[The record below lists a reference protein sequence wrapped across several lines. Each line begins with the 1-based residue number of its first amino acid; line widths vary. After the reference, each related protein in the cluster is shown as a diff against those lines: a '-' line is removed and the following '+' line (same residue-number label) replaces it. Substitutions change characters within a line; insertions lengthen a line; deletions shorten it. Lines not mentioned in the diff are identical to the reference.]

1 MPGEQYDKN
10 QFQSV
15 NYKFTA
21 MKRSRK
27 KRLAKILLYN
37 TFVNQIIKFNYF
49 NYDIM
54 PPAPHVFAYLPGFSE
69 DIL

>member
-21 MKRSRK
+21 MKEVGK
-27 KRLAKILLYN
+27 KDWQKYCCITLLL
-37 TFVNQIIKFNYF
+37 IKLLNSTIS
-49 NYDIM
+49 IM
-54 PPAPHVFAYLPGFSE
+54 TLCHQLLMFAYLPGFSE

>member
-10 QFQSV
+10 QLQQV

-27 KRLAKILLYN
+27 KKLAIKLLYN
-37 TFVNQIIKFNYF
+37 TFVNQIIKFNYL

-54 PPAPHVFAYLPGFSE
+54 PPTPHGFAYLPDFSE